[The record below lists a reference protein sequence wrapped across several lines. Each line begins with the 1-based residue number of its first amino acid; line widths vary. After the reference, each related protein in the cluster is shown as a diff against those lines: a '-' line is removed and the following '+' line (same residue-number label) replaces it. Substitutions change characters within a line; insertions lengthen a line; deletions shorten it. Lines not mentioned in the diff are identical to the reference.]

1 MMNILEIKEPA
12 VDHEIHPLLQKR
24 WSPRAFSSDAIDEE
38 DLNRIFTAASWA
50 ASASNEQPWQYV
62 YATKDTP
69 GFDKLWNCLN
79 DGNKPWTATT
89 PVIFVALYRKTK
101 KRNGRENKW
110 ALHDLGMAN
119 AQLLLQAT
127 SLDIYGHL
135 MAGFDAGKV
144 RDTLNLSEDLVPGC
158 MGVLGYLGD
167 PEKLEEPNKSREK
180 AERERNSLNEFVQK
194 L

>member
-1 MMNILEIKEPA
+1 MMNILEIKEAA
-12 VDHEIHPLLQKR
+12 VEYDIHSLFQKR
-24 WSPRAFSSDAIDEE
+24 WSPRAFSSETIEE
-38 DLNRIFTAASWA
+38 EALKKIFTAASWA

-62 YATKDTP
+62 YAIKGTP

-79 DGNKPWTATT
+79 DGNKPWTAAA

-101 KRNGRENKW
+101 KRTGKENKW
-110 ALHDLGMAN
+110 AMHDLGMAN

-135 MAGFDAGKV
+135 MAGFDAGKI
-144 RDTLNLSEDLVPGC
+144 RETLNLGEDLVPAC

-167 PEKLEEPNKSREK
+167 PEKLEEPNKTREK
-180 AERERNSLNEFVQK
+180 TARTRNSLNEFVYK